1 MCTRYIAPATA
12 DIERQWQFTPF
23 DVQWPARDVFP
34 RASGFFVRADPA
46 QAGKTVLVSGQWGLI
61 PWFAKEP
68 KVAFSTHNA
77 RLETAPTAASFKQ
90 PWARA
95 QRCLIPAWTFFEPC
109 WETGRNV
116 WWGFSRA
123 DKTPWALAG
132 LWNTWTDKATGELV
146 ESYTM
151 LTMNADAHPL
161 MRRMH
166 KPDPTLADDQQDK
179 RSVIALEP
187 QDWQQWLCAPIE
199 EAAPLLQL
207 SAPERFVAQPLA
219 PAPPPVNTPR
229 TKPPEQPSLLGD

>member
-1 MCTRYIAPATA
+1 MCTRYIAPATG
-12 DIERQWQFTPF
+12 DVERQWHLGPM
-23 DVQWPARDVFP
+23 DVQWPVRDVFP
-34 RASGFFVRADPA
+34 RSQGFFIRADKTEA
-46 QAGKTVLVSGQWGLI
+46 QKTVIVSGQWGLI

-95 QRCLIPAWTFFEPC
+95 QRCLIPAWLFYEPC

-132 LWNTWTDKATGELV
+132 LWNTWTDNATGEVV

-151 LTMNADAHPL
+151 LTMNADSHPL
-161 MRRMH
+161 MNRMH
-166 KPDPTLADDQQDK
+166 KPDPKLADDQQDK
-179 RSVIALEP
+179 RSVIPLEP
-187 QDWQQWLCAPIE
+187 QDWQAWLFAPTE
-199 EAAPLLQL
+199 QAAGLLKL
-207 SAPERFVAQPLA
+207 SPAERFIATPDS
-219 PAPPPVNTPR
+219 PATLPP
-229 TKPPEQPSLLGD
+229 KQQSLLD

>member
-1 MCTRYIAPATA
+1 MCTRYIAPAIG
-12 DIERQWQFTPF
+12 DVERQWHLGPL
-23 DVQWPARDVFP
+23 DVQWPLRDVFP
-34 RASGFFVRADPA
+34 RSLGLFLRADKNSPD
-46 QAGKTVLVSGQWGLI
+46 KPVLVSGQWGLI

-90 PWARA
+90 PWARS
-95 QRCLIPAWTFFEPC
+95 QRCLIPAWTFYEPC

-132 LWNTWTDKATGELV
+132 LWNTWTDKSTGEV
-146 ESYTM
+146 IESYTM

-166 KPDPTLADDQQDK
+166 KPDPKLAQDQQDK
-179 RSVIALEP
+179 RSVIAIEP
-187 QDWQQWLCAPIE
+187 QHWMQWLNAPIDQ
-199 EAAPLLQL
+199 ARDLLKL
-207 SAPERFVAQPLA
+207 
-219 PAPPPVNTPR
+219 T
-229 TKPPEQPSLLGD
+229 PEQDMQAEPLEAPQSPKLF